1 MPKACT
7 KLFFV
12 IDGLL
17 YIRIVQIILNAFD
30 TDKIYGV
37 IHASN
42 SDVIFMHIEHNLYM
56 QYYSENH
63 AWHSAD
69 SIW

>member
-1 MPKACT
+1 MPKTCT
-7 KLFFV
+7 TLLFI
-12 IDGLL
+12 IDVWHMK
-17 YIRIVQIILNAFD
+17 IVQIILNAFD

-63 AWHSAD
+63 A
-69 SIW
+69 

>member
-7 KLFFV
+7 KLFFI
-12 IDGLL
+12 IDVW
-17 YIRIVQIILNAFD
+17 YMKIVQIILNAFD

-37 IHASN
+37 IHASS

-63 AWHSAD
+63 A
-69 SIW
+69 

>member
-1 MPKACT
+1 MEYNNAKSMYKPV
-7 KLFFV
+7 F
-12 IDGLL
+12 
-17 YIRIVQIILNAFD
+17 YYRRISLVQIFLNAFD

-63 AWHSAD
+63 A
-69 SIW
+69 

>member
-1 MPKACT
+1 MYKSV
-7 KLFFV
+7 FFI
-12 IDGLL
+12 IDVR
-17 YIRIVQIILNAFD
+17 YVKIVQIILNAFD

-63 AWHSAD
+63 A
-69 SIW
+69 

>member
-1 MPKACT
+1 M
-7 KLFFV
+7 LN
-12 IDGLL
+12 ILLRRLL

-37 IHASN
+37 IHASS

-63 AWHSAD
+63 A
-69 SIW
+69 

>member
-1 MPKACT
+1 MK
-7 KLFFV
+7 
-12 IDGLL
+12 
-17 YIRIVQIILNAFD
+17 IVQIILNAFD
-30 TDKIYGV
+30 TDKIYVV

-63 AWHSAD
+63 A
-69 SIW
+69 

>member
-1 MPKACT
+1 MEYKNAKSLYKT
-7 KLFFV
+7 V
-12 IDGLL
+12 RRLL

-63 AWHSAD
+63 A
-69 SIW
+69 